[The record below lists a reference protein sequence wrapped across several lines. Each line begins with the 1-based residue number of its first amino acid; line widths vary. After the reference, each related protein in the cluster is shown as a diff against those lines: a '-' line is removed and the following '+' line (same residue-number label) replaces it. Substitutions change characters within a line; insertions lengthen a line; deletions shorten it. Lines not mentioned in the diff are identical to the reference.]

1 LKPDPSDGNGSSH
14 RAVSTAPS
22 QHTPWYLQEETPI
35 DESRQISSRDQIPEI
50 PEDPPAIL
58 PVLLE
63 YVFKDLGLDE
73 LRLLDLRGLQSPPP
87 IGANSIMIIGTAR
100 SVKHLNVSADRLCRW
115 LRSTYKL
122 TPYADGLLG
131 RNELKI
137 KLRRKARRARVASR
151 AGTTVDEKDDGI
163 TTGWICVNAGVVENF
178 PVEEGASRKVEGFGN
193 IVGGTRVVVQM
204 FTEEK
209 RAEVDLEGL
218 WLATLERD
226 KRRRQVPTDAKPDA
240 PHEEVRASTPVKNSS
255 SDHVFGHHSR
265 SSASRPLEQRRSLHS
280 ARRLFNPQSKD
291 NQDNGLNMSSNSIST
306 RADQLAADDTFDKK
320 ATPEPLL
327 EYLSGL
333 CTPDSL
339 LEYLSGLS
347 DDQVLSELGAGPEDR
362 DSTLFLR
369 LFYNTL
375 SRWPAEKAEVART
388 KLILTADFRTPDS
401 LLEYLSGLSDD
412 QVLSELGAGPEDRDS
427 TLFLRRFYNALSR
440 WPAGKAEVARTK
452 LICTAVS
459 RRHQGYSKESLWKAF
474 MTCKYHAYSMS
485 EELDIEMVSAML
497 TERPAHDEGVGASGV
512 LPEADR
518 ELALRVLEYL
528 ALSGLNVL
536 NMQIFHMLY
545 RAASHPANRS
555 GEEAIQEVT
564 AAKGRP
570 ALRVLE
576 LMETLDIQFDP
587 EEVRKMMLSLF
598 QNKDYDEFWKFWR
611 KLPLNG
617 SPRTSTDYEMLFR
630 LHAELGDKRRARDC
644 VSNWVPMMSR
654 EYPPVP
660 LKGQVVQDIMHCI
673 VTAEPDI
680 DGKAAGMS
688 TSNLAMIWNDCKN
701 NATTEA

>member
-1 LKPDPSDGNGSSH
+1 MNRILPRGPKGLSELFRACPPNSGRSFLYRSTYNVNSRAFSSAPHLRSENSPSSSQPLKPDPNDGNGSSH
-14 RAVSTAPS
+14 RTVPTASS

-35 DESRQISSRDQIPEI
+35 DEPRQISSRDQIPEL

-58 PVLLE
+58 PVLLD

-73 LRLLDLRGLQSPPP
+73 LRLLDLRGLETPPP

-137 KLRRKARRARVASR
+137 KLRRKARRARIASR
-151 AGTTVDEKDDGI
+151 TGTTVDEKDDGI

-178 PVEEGASRKVEGFGN
+178 PVEEGSSRKVEGFGN

-226 KRRRQVPTDAKPDA
+226 KRRRQVSTDAKSDA

-265 SSASRPLEQRRSLHS
+265 SSASPPLEQRRSLHS
-280 ARRLFNPQSKD
+280 TCRLVSPQSKD
-291 NQDNGLNMSSNSIST
+291 NQDNGLDTSPNSIFART
-306 RADQLAADDTFDKK
+306 DQLAANETFDEK
-320 ATPEPLL
+320 A
-327 EYLSGL
+327 
-333 CTPDSL
+333 TPDSL
-339 LEYLSGLS
+339 LEHLSGLS
-347 DDQVLSELGAGPEDR
+347 DDQVLSELGAG
-362 DSTLFLR
+362 S
-369 LFYNTL
+369 
-375 SRWPAEKAEVART
+375 
-388 KLILTADFRTPDS
+388 
-401 LLEYLSGLSDD
+401 
-412 QVLSELGAGPEDRDS
+412 EDRDS
-427 TLFLRRFYNALSR
+427 TLFLRRFYSALSK
-440 WPAGKAEVARTK
+440 WPAREADVALTK

-474 MTCKYHAYSMS
+474 MTCKYHDYSMS
-485 EELDIEMVSAML
+485 DELGIEVVSAML
-497 TERPAHDEGVGASGV
+497 TEQSAHDGVGASGV

-528 ALSGLNVL
+528 ALSGLDVL
-536 NMQIFHMLY
+536 NMQMLHMLY
-545 RAASHPANRS
+545 KAASHPTNHS
-555 GEEAIQEVT
+555 GEEAIEDVT
-564 AAKGRP
+564 GTTKDRP
-570 ALRVLE
+570 ALRVLS
-576 LMETLDIQFDP
+576 LIETLNIQFDP
-587 EEVRKMMLSLF
+587 EEVRKLMLSLF
-598 QNKDYDEFWKFWR
+598 RNKDYDEFWKLWR

-617 SPRTSTDYEMLFR
+617 CPRTSADYEMLFR
-630 LHAELGDKRRARDC
+630 LHAELGDERRARDC
-644 VSNWVPMMSR
+644 VSTWVPMMSR
-654 EYPPVP
+654 EHPPIP
-660 LKGQVVQDIMHCI
+660 LKGQAVQDIMQCI

-680 DGKAAGMS
+680 DEKATGGS
-688 TSNLAMIWNDCKN
+688 TSNLALIWNDCKN
-701 NATTEA
+701 NATATA